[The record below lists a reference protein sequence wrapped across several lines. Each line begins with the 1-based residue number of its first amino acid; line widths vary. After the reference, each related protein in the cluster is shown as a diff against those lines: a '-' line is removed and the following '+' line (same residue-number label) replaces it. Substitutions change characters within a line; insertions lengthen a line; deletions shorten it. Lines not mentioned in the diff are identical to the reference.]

1 MPGKIVHIEFPS
13 ADSDRAQGFWNGLFG
28 WSFGDSGMP
37 EMDYRM
43 ADLGDGVGAAIYSA
57 ESQPPGHAFY
67 YYDTDDINA
76 SIARIRE
83 LGGKA
88 DDRQPVPGHGW
99 FAVCADTEGN
109 DFRLWQQDSGAA

>member
-1 MPGKIVHIEFPS
+1 MPGKIVHIEYPS
-13 ADSDRAQGFWNGLFG
+13 TDSDRAQGFWNGLFG
-28 WSFGDSGMP
+28 WSFGESVMPGM
-37 EMDYRM
+37 EYRM
-43 ADLGDGVGAAIYSA
+43 ADLGDGVGAAIYTGA
-57 ESQPPGHAFY
+57 ESLGHPHY

-76 SIARIRE
+76 SIEKIRD